1 MKLATRKNGS
11 RDGELVIVSRDL
23 KLCVPAPS
31 IARTMQQALDN
42 WDELAPR
49 LESAYQELN
58 QGNVETAR
66 EFDEVL
72 ADADDYRWTRW
83 TNDSGT
89 VLEFVEHSWIQ
100 PGSEGE
106 GHCIP
111 GADVPGGCG
120 ADTEVSYTD
129 AALAFYLAHPKR
141 P

>member
-1 MKLATRKNGS
+1 M
-11 RDGELVIVSRDL
+11 LVIHGREDSI
-23 KLCVPAPS
+23 VPF
-31 IARTMQQALDN
+31 
-42 WDELAPR
+42 
-49 LESAYQELN
+49 ESGVAQL
-58 QGNVETAR
+58 QRAVDAWGM